1 MKPDASEK
9 PANALSKAE
18 AEAELAR
25 LAGEIAAHDAA
36 YHGQDAPRIPDAD
49 YDALRRRNT
58 AIEQEFP
65 GLIRADSPSKRVGAK
80 VAEGFGKV
88 SHSIP
93 MLSLENAF
101 DPEDITAFFDGVRRF
116 LGLAADAVIEAT
128 ADPKIDGLSAA
139 LHYKDGKLS
148 LGATRGDGTTG
159 EDITKNL
166 RQIADIP
173 KVLAGEDIPET
184 LEIRGEVYMAREDFL
199 KLNAAR
205 EKAKEALFAN
215 PRNAAAGS
223 LRQLDANITATRHLR
238 FFAYGW
244 GQTSAPLGKT
254 QRDAMTRL
262 KKFGFPVN
270 ADVALCKSESEAEAF
285 YEKIQ
290 AARSDLPYDIDG
302 IVLKI
307 NRLDWQERLGS
318 VSRAPRWA
326 IARKFP
332 AEQAE
337 TTLLDIRIQLG
348 RTGAL
353 TPVAV
358 LEPITVGGVVVSR
371 ATLHNAD
378 EIARKDLRIDDRV
391 VIQRAGDVIPQIVH
405 ALKEKRPKGTT
416 PFAFPKKCPDCGS
429 LAIREEDEVI
439 WRCTGGL
446 ICPAQAVERLR
457 HFVSRNAFDIE
468 GLGKKQVAAFWEEGR
483 IKTPADIFRLEKNDA
498 QSKTPLSDCEG
509 WGATSAENLFKA
521 IADRRDIPL
530 ERFIYALGIR
540 RVGQATARLLAKN
553 YESLENWQDA
563 MAAAEDRESAAY
575 QTLRDIDGVGPGVAD
590 DLLGFFAEPQ
600 NTAMLDALSRELRVR
615 DFVAPSASSEMTG
628 KIIVFTGN
636 LEKMTRAEA
645 KARAEALGAKVA
657 GTVSAKTD
665 FVIAGAAAGSKLK
678 KAEALG
684 IKILN
689 EAAWRKLAGQEAL

>member
-1 MKPDASEK
+1 MKRHASEK
-9 PANALSKAE
+9 PVDALSEAE
-18 AEAELAR
+18 AAAELAR
-25 LAGEIAAHDAA
+25 LADEIAAHDAA
-36 YHGQDAPRIPDAD
+36 YHGRDAPLIADAD
-49 YDALRRRNT
+49 YDTLRQRNA
-58 AIEQEFP
+58 AIEKEFE
-65 GLIRADSPSKRVGAK
+65 GLVRVDSPSKRVGAT

-88 SHSIP
+88 PHIIP

-101 DPEDITAFFDGVRRF
+101 DPKDITAFFDGVRRF
-116 LGLAADAVIEAT
+116 LGLAAGTVIEAT
-128 ADPKIDGLSAA
+128 TDPKIDGLSAA
-139 LHYKDGKLS
+139 LHYKNGKLS

-173 KVLAGEDIPET
+173 KT
-184 LEIRGEVYMAREDFL
+184 LEGKNIPDMLEVRGEVYMARENFL
-199 KLNAAR
+199 KLNATR
-205 EKAKEALFAN
+205 KKAGEAPFAN

-223 LRQLDANITATRHLR
+223 LRQLDSSITATRKLR

-254 QRDAMTRL
+254 QWEAMAHL
-262 KKFGFPVN
+262 KQFGFPVN
-270 ADVALCKSESEAEAF
+270 SEAMLCKNEGATDAF

-337 TTLLDIRIQLG
+337 TILRDIRVQVG

-378 EIARKDLRIDDRV
+378 EIARKDLRIGDRV
-391 VIQRAGDVIPQIVH
+391 IIQRAGDVIPQIVR
-405 ALKEKRPKGTT
+405 ALKEKRPDGTT
-416 PFAFPKKCPDCGS
+416 PFDFPEKCPDCGS
-429 LAIREEDEVI
+429 LAIREEGEVI
-439 WRCTGGL
+439 WRCTGGM

-468 GLGKKQVAAFWEEGR
+468 GLGKTQVAAFWKEGR
-483 IKTPADIFRLEKNDA
+483 IKTPADIFRLKAMDSEQK
-498 QSKTPLSDCEG
+498 SPLADCEG
-509 WGATSAENLFKA
+509 WGDLSAKNLFKA
-521 IADRRDIPL
+521 IAARREITL

-540 RVGQATARLLAKN
+540 RVGVATARLLAKN
-553 YESLENWQDA
+553 YESLENWRAA
-563 MAAAEDRESAAY
+563 MATAEDRESAAY
-575 QTLRDIDGVGPGVAD
+575 QALRDIDGVGPGVAD
-590 DLLGFFAEPQ
+590 DILKFFTEPR
-600 NTAMLDALSRELRVR
+600 NAAMLDALAVELRVSA
-615 DFVAPSASSEMTG
+615 FVAPTALSEITG
-628 KIIVFTGN
+628 KTIVFTGN

-657 GTVSAKTD
+657 GTVSTKTD
-665 FVIAGAAAGSKLK
+665 FVVAGAAAGSKLK

-684 IKILN
+684 VKILD
-689 EAAWRKLAGQEAL
+689 EAAWRKLAGQEAP